1 MLIWNISPVLDF
13 TYGRS
18 ILDLGYANKFTHEFR
33 WTRFWLRWNN
43 NETVYTVDD
52 KHVGHID
59 ALESEQFI
67 VKDKRIH
74 ARYYRLDRELLEEYQ
89 NGKVKLKITEQE
101 LNSNIRET
109 VQVISVNEAVRASF
123 K

>member
-1 MLIWNISPVLDF
+1 
-13 TYGRS
+13 
-18 ILDLGYANKFTHEFR
+18 
-33 WTRFWLRWNN
+33 
-43 NETVYTVDD
+43 
-52 KHVGHID
+52 
-59 ALESEQFI
+59 
-67 VKDKRIH
+67 VKDKIIH

>member
-1 MLIWNISPVLDF
+1 
-13 TYGRS
+13 
-18 ILDLGYANKFTHEFR
+18 
-33 WTRFWLRWNN
+33 
-43 NETVYTVDD
+43 
-52 KHVGHID
+52 
-59 ALESEQFI
+59 
-67 VKDKRIH
+67 VKDKIIH

-101 LNSNIRET
+101 LNSKYKGT